1 MHGTCLV
8 SANQVPKTTVRSHA
22 KELVTGTGPW
32 AQDLKE
38 RVKEDMCLCA
48 LLLAWKLSGKRIGL

>member
-1 MHGTCLV
+1 MHATCLV
-8 SANQVPKTTVRSHA
+8 SANQVPKTTVRSHV

-38 RVKEDMCLCA
+38 RVCA
-48 LLLAWKLSGKRIGL
+48 LLLAWKLSGKKTGL